1 MKKNA
6 GIILRGFVASWL
18 RGFVA
23 SWLRGLGWETTHRG
37 KPMGHGDAPCRTSHK
52 DTKPQRD
59 GGMTENAGII
69 LRGLVAWWL
78 GGLVAW
84 WLGGL
89 VWEQTYRPGT
99 WEMERRRRCQ

>member
-6 GIILRGFVASWL
+6 GIIL

-78 GGLVAW
+78 GGLV
-84 WLGGL
+84 
-89 VWEQTYRPGT
+89 WEQTYRPGT